1 MSKDVKKGL
10 IFGFGISIVCG
21 IGQIIGRVFSMNF
34 VGSLGIMIIS
44 GVIGGV
50 LIGLLLKSIDK
61 KVR

>member
-10 IFGFGISIVCG
+10 IFGFGIAIAVG

-34 VGSLGIMIIS
+34 FGTLGIVIIS

-50 LIGLLLKSIDK
+50 LIGLLLMSIDK
-61 KVR
+61 KAK